1 MKALLYKDACVIW
14 GQLKILVLLVALF
27 CLMPQLR
34 LNGFFLIYAGIMFP
48 TTLMS
53 FDERSK
59 WDTLAGMLPY
69 ADRERVLSRYVSG
82 WAALAFGAVMCLL
95 GYAIQR
101 HGLGLTEVTGLVW
114 LVALALG
121 IQAVSFPILFRVGV
135 EKGRICT
142 WLIYVAA
149 AILMAVLSNLGFPFH
164 SALGVSA
171 PLALLGGV
179 ALCLLSVPV
188 AVRMMEKRAG

>member
-1 MKALLYKDACVIW
+1 
-14 GQLKILVLLVALF
+14 
-27 CLMPQLR
+27 
-34 LNGFFLIYAGIMFP
+34 
-48 TTLMS
+48 MS
-53 FDERSK
+53 RRCS
-59 WDTLAGMLPY
+59 
-69 ADRERVLSRYVSG
+69 RETG

-95 GYAIQR
+95 GYTIQR

-135 EKGRICT
+135 EKGRICI
-142 WLIYVAA
+142 WMIYVAA

-179 ALCLLSVPV
+179 VLCLLSVPV
-188 AVRMMEKRAG
+188 AVWMMEKRAG

>member
-95 GYAIQR
+95 GYTIQR
-101 HGLGLTEVTGLVW
+101 HGLGLTEVTGLIW
-114 LVALALG
+114 LVALLVG
-121 IQAVSFPILFRVGV
+121 FAVFVGGLRGV
-135 EKGRICT
+135 LYTEAMQG
-142 WLIYVAA
+142 LV
-149 AILMAVLSNLGFPFH
+149 MLSNLGFPFH

-179 ALCLLSVPV
+179 VLCLLSVPV

>member
-1 MKALLYKDACVIW
+1 MKALLYKDVCVIW
-14 GQLKILVLLVALF
+14 GQLKIWVLLIALF
-27 CLMPQLR
+27 CAMPQLH
-34 LNGFFLIYAGIMFP
+34 LNGFFVIYAGIMFP

-69 ADRERVLSRYVSG
+69 SDRERVLSRYASG
-82 WAALAFGAVMCLL
+82 WAALAFGAVLDLL
-95 GYAIQR
+95 GYALVN
-101 HGLGLTEVTGLVW
+101 HSVGLPELTNLGW

-121 IQAVSFPILFRVGV
+121 LQAVSFPILFRVGV
-135 EKGRICT
+135 EKGRIGI

-149 AILMAVLSNLGFPFH
+149 AILLAVISNLGVQLDL
-164 SALGVSA
+164 ALRVGA

-179 ALCLLSVPV
+179 VLCVVSVPV

>member
-1 MKALLYKDACVIW
+1 
-14 GQLKILVLLVALF
+14 
-27 CLMPQLR
+27 
-34 LNGFFLIYAGIMFP
+34 
-48 TTLMS
+48 
-53 FDERSK
+53 
-59 WDTLAGMLPY
+59 
-69 ADRERVLSRYVSG
+69 
-82 WAALAFGAVMCLL
+82 MCLL
-95 GYAIQR
+95 GYTIQR

-121 IQAVSFPILFRVGV
+121 TQAVSFPILFRVGV
-135 EKGRICT
+135 EKGRICI

-179 ALCLLSVPV
+179 VLCLLSVPV

>member
-1 MKALLYKDACVIW
+1 MA
-14 GQLKILVLLVALF
+14 
-27 CLMPQLR
+27 
-34 LNGFFLIYAGIMFP
+34 
-48 TTLMS
+48 
-53 FDERSK
+53 
-59 WDTLAGMLPY
+59 
-69 ADRERVLSRYVSG
+69 
-82 WAALAFGAVMCLL
+82 
-95 GYAIQR
+95 
-101 HGLGLTEVTGLVW
+101 EVTGLVW

-135 EKGRICT
+135 EKGRICI

-171 PLALLGGV
+171 PLALVGGV

>member
-95 GYAIQR
+95 GYTIQGR
-101 HGLGLTEVTGLVW
+101 GLGLAEVTGLVW

-121 IQAVSFPILFRVGV
+121 TLAVSFPILFRVGV
-135 EKGRICT
+135 EKGRICI

-171 PLALLGGV
+171 PLALLGSV
-179 ALCLLSVPV
+179 VLCLLSVPV
-188 AVRMMEKRAG
+188 AVWMMEKRAG

>member
-59 WDTLAGMLPY
+59 RDTLAGMLPY

-82 WAALAFGAVMCLL
+82 WAALAFGLL
-95 GYAIQR
+95 CACWAIPFR
-101 HGLGLTEVTGLVW
+101 GVGLVW
-114 LVALALG
+114 
-121 IQAVSFPILFRVGV
+121 R
-135 EKGRICT
+135 R
-142 WLIYVAA
+142 
-149 AILMAVLSNLGFPFH
+149 
-164 SALGVSA
+164 
-171 PLALLGGV
+171 
-179 ALCLLSVPV
+179 
-188 AVRMMEKRAG
+188 